1 MGFIDSI
8 AKELNN
14 ETKLTENG
22 AVAYRTSGKKLL
34 DLNFAVASLRR
45 ASEKEI
51 INKFMDAYWE
61 NPKVAMRW
69 LFYCRDCRCGLG
81 ERRTFRVILKHLGN
95 EHTKMIERL
104 IPLIAE
110 YGREDDLWCLLETPC
125 KESVLDYCAEKLNA
139 DIKVMRDNDYGRK
152 LQFISR
158 KSSV

>member
-1 MGFIDSI
+1 MGFYDAI
-8 AKELNN
+8 KNELNN

-22 AVAYRTSGKKLL
+22 AVTYRSSGKKLL

-45 ASEKEI
+45 ASETEI

-61 NPKVAMRW
+61 NPILAMRW
-69 LFYCRDCRCGLG
+69 LFYNRDIRQGLG

-95 EHTKMIERL
+95 EHTKMIESL

-110 YGREDDLWCLLETPC
+110 YGREDDLWCLLDTPC
-125 KESVLDYCAEKLNA
+125 KENVLDYCAEKLNK
-139 DIKVMRDNDYGRK
+139 DIKVMKDCGYGQE

-158 KSSV
+158 KSSR